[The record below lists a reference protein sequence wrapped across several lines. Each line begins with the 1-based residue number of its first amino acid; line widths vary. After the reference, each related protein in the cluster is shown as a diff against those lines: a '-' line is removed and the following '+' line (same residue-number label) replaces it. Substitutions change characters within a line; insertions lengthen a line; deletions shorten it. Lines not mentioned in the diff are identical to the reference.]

1 MTKIK
6 TTALAIA
13 VCLIGAGARAQDKKP
28 AAAPP
33 PAAPPAA
40 AKPAAAPAAA
50 APAAAAPAA
59 AAAPMAA
66 PKPAPEWEAFAKG
79 WEGSWK
85 CETTVPAGSM
95 GPGTPEMKAQVT
107 AKVKKDFGGFW
118 LVGNYDMKKTKTTP
132 AMKGTFTLGSPD
144 GKTLVSTNM
153 DSMGGSAYST
163 GPLAADGGST
173 TGEGIM
179 MGNKVK
185 VRELTQKKGDKEI
198 FHRSEVDMGKG
209 FVVMFEDSCKK

>member
-1 MTKIK
+1 MKMIK
-6 TTALAIA
+6 TTTLVIAIGF
-13 VCLIGAGARAQDKKP
+13 IGAAARAQDKKP
-28 AAAPP
+28 V
-33 PAAPPAA
+33 AAPPAA
-40 AKPAAAPAAA
+40 APPAGGAAAAPPAAAPMT
-50 APAAAAPAA
+50 P
-59 AAAPMAA
+59 

-85 CETTVPAGSM
+85 CETTIPAGSM
-95 GPGTPEMKAQVT
+95 GPGSPEMKSQV
-107 AKVKKDFGGFW
+107 AVKVKKDLGGFW

-153 DSMGGSAYST
+153 DSMGGTAWSS
-163 GPLAADGGST
+163 GPLGADGGTT

-185 VRELTQKKGDKEI
+185 IRETTTKKDKEVT
-198 FHRSEVDMGKG
+198 HKAEVDMGKG
-209 FVVMFEDSCKK
+209 FMVMFEDVCKK

>member
-1 MTKIK
+1 MTQIK
-6 TTALAIA
+6 TAALVIA
-13 VCLIGAGARAQDKKP
+13 VGLIGGGALAQDKKP
-28 AAAPP
+28 GAAPP
-33 PAAPPAA
+33 AAAPAA

-59 AAAPMAA
+59 AAAPMAP

-79 WEGSWK
+79 WDGTWK

-95 GPGTPEMKAQVT
+95 GPGSPEMKAQVS
-107 AKVKKDFGGFW
+107 AKVKKDLGGFW

-163 GPLAADGGST
+163 GPLGADGGST

-179 MGNKVK
+179 MGQKVK
-185 VRELTQKKGDKEI
+185 VREITTKKSDKEV
-198 FHRSEVDMGKG
+198 FHKSEVDSGKG
-209 FVVMFEDSCKK
+209 FVVIYEDVCKK